1 MQTTLSTLTLNPSN
15 PSVNLPLGRIPLR
28 VLRVFKWVT
37 IVTLILASFPLSAIL
52 AFNGYIAWT
61 LGRPIVESLTS
72 NPLEAAGLAYE
83 DVQFSSIGGRSTLSG
98 WYIPSAFHIS
108 KKTVIFSHGY
118 RGNRE
123 EKWVPLYKLSQE
135 LHKRKFNVLLFDY
148 GYVSP
153 DQNRLMTAGAL
164 ESKELMGAIDF
175 IKNKGAEQIFIWGFS
190 MGAGTALQTALHN
203 TDITGMILDS
213 TFLLDPETLKYT
225 LLQEENK
232 FPITPSVGLVRFFLP
247 LLNGVSLKSIPYEEV
262 KSTQFSMPIFLIHGV
277 KDKRAPYT
285 LPEQIYENQKTN
297 EKSEL
302 WLAPKRGHETIFRR
316 QPKEYLKRSFAFLK
330 ALST

>member
-1 MQTTLSTLTLNPSN
+1 MQTTLSPLTLNPIN
-15 PSVNLPLGRIPLR
+15 PSVNQPLTRAPLR
-28 VLRVFKWVT
+28 IHRWFKWL
-37 IVTLILASFPLSAIL
+37 IVIMLIAASFPLTVIL

-61 LGRPIVESLTS
+61 LGRPVVEILTS

-83 DVQFSSIGGRSTLSG
+83 DVQFKSIGGRSVLSG
-98 WYIPSAFHIS
+98 WYIPAESQKS

-123 EKWVPLYKLSQE
+123 EKWVPIYKLSKE
-135 LHKRKFNVLLFDY
+135 LHRNKYNVLMFDY

-153 DQNRLMTAGAL
+153 DQKRLMTAGAM
-164 ESKELMGAIDF
+164 ESKELLGAIDF

-190 MGAGTALQTALHN
+190 MGAGTALQTALQS

-213 TFLLDPETLKYT
+213 TFLLEPETLKYT
-225 LLQEENK
+225 LLQQEIN
-232 FPITPSVGLVRFFLP
+232 FPISPSVGLVRFFIP

-262 KSTQFSMPIFLIHGV
+262 KSTQYSMPIFLIHGV
-277 KDKRAPYT
+277 KDKRAPYS
-285 LPEQIYENQKTN
+285 LPELIYENQKTN
-297 EKSEL
+297 ENSEL

>member
-1 MQTTLSTLTLNPSN
+1 MQTTLSPLTLNPINPISN
-15 PSVNLPLGRIPLR
+15 QPLARAPLR
-28 VLRVFKWVT
+28 FHRLFKW
-37 IVTLILASFPLSAIL
+37 LIIILLIAASFPLSAIL

-72 NPLEAAGLAYE
+72 NPLEAVGLPYE
-83 DVQFSSIGGRSTLSG
+83 DVLFNSIGGRSVLSG
-98 WYIPSAFHIS
+98 WYIPAKSGIS

-135 LHKRKFNVLLFDY
+135 LHKKKYNVLMFDY

-153 DQNRLMTAGAL
+153 DQKRLMTAGAL
-164 ESKELMGAIDF
+164 ESKELLGAIDF

-213 TFLLDPETLKYT
+213 TFLLEPETLKFT
-225 LLQEENK
+225 LLQQEINF
-232 FPITPSVGLVRFFLP
+232 FPIPPSAGLVRFFIP

-262 KSTQFSMPIFLIHGV
+262 KSTQYTMPIF
-277 KDKRAPYT
+277 
-285 LPEQIYENQKTN
+285 
-297 EKSEL
+297 
-302 WLAPKRGHETIFRR
+302 
-316 QPKEYLKRSFAFLK
+316 
-330 ALST
+330 